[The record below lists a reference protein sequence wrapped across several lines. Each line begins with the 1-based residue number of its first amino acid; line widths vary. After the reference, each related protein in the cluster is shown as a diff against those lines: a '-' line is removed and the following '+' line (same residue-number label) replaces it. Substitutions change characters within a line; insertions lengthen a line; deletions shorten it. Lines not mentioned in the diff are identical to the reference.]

1 MEHDVL
7 HKKCWADEENR
18 EIYLIEPKLSSV
30 KKLSLFLF
38 KSNYKRL
45 PQWSNLYVYY
55 ALRKKLIEMDKASG
69 PLATTNVVI
78 NIKEKNNLEQELDIL
93 LMSIHDNSIG
103 IIESTISGS
112 EKELTEKER
121 KINAV
126 RVELEKYG
134 FNVKVADVIT
144 PSPTLQKK
152 IEEIAIKLV

>member
-1 MEHDVL
+1 
-7 HKKCWADEENR
+7 
-18 EIYLIEPKLSSV
+18 
-30 KKLSLFLF
+30 
-38 KSNYKRL
+38 
-45 PQWSNLYVYY
+45 
-55 ALRKKLIEMDKASG
+55 MDKASG

-134 FNVKVADVIT
+134 FNVKVEDVIT